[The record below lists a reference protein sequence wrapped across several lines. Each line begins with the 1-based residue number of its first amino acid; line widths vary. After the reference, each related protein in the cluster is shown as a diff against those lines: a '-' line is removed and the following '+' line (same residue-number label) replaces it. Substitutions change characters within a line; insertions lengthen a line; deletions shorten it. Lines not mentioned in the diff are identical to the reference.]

1 MGKRK
6 LEWKDGEVWKQV
18 NLQLQTSRNNNYFVK
33 HNDEVYVFAN
43 LKEGQPVVKK
53 VNGKWTQVGR
63 ITHGVIFIGEGK
75 SFSETNEEEQA
86 LNQKTWTPIV
96 M

>member
-6 LEWKDGEVWKQV
+6 LEWKNGEVWKQV
-18 NLQLQTSRNNNYFVK
+18 DLELRTSRNNNYFVK
-33 HNDEVYVFAN
+33 HNGEVYVFAN

-53 VNGKWTQVGR
+53 INGKWAPVGR
-63 ITHGVIFIGEGK
+63 ITKYSVIYIGEGL
-75 SFSETNEEEQA
+75 SYSETMDQNA
-86 LNQKTWTPIV
+86 PKTWEPIV